1 MRDEDEAVVHDAI
14 ETNPTLKDTLETDV
28 PVDADAAGIDTS
40 TPPTGR
46 GAVSRPVEEAE
57 NPLEEGLRQ
66 AEEALRQRLA
76 DDPND
81 QQAFA
86 TLARLVSVGAR
97 YEELPD
103 PLTADE
109 LPADQ
114 RERINTAVW
123 ALADEYVGNS
133 RAWYPL
139 VQLARLSLD
148 EDRESAVRR
157 LKTACDRED
166 SGVAL
171 FESLQ
176 MLRRANLPGEA
187 VQLGVGSW
195 DPAHHVT
202 DAGRQLVRAACEAG
216 RPAEAERLLS
226 ALRDASDESEDFT
239 DLDVAIQDAYAARG

>member
-1 MRDEDEAVVHDAI
+1 MSEPIDSTEPGSTEPAPRESGTERSADVQEADDPLRD
-14 ETNPTLKDTLETDV
+14 
-28 PVDADAAGIDTS
+28 
-40 TPPTGR
+40 
-46 GAVSRPVEEAE
+46 
-57 NPLEEGLRQ
+57 GLRQ
-66 AEEALRQRLA
+66 AEEALRTRL
-76 DDPND
+76 DEDPND

-86 TLARLVSVGAR
+86 TLARLVSVGAH

-103 PLTADE
+103 PLTAEE

-139 VQLARLSLD
+139 VQLARLSVN
-148 EDRESAVRR
+148 EDREAALRR
-157 LKTACDRED
+157 LKTACERED

-187 VQLGVGSW
+187 MQLGVGCW
-195 DPAHHVT
+195 APASHIP

-216 RPAEAERLLS
+216 RPAEAQSLLDS
-226 ALRDASDESEDFT
+226 LIENAPEGEDFT
-239 DLDVAIQDAYAARG
+239 DLKVAIQDAYAARG

>member
-1 MRDEDEAVVHDAI
+1 MHDEDDAMVHEAI
-14 ETNPTLKDTLETDV
+14 ETNPTLKETLESDV
-28 PVDADAAGIDTS
+28 PVDASSPEDSEPADL
-40 TPPTGR
+40 R
-46 GAVSRPVEEAE
+46 GAVSRPVQEAE

-66 AEEALRQRLA
+66 AEEALRQRLL

-97 YEELPD
+97 YEEMPD

-139 VQLARLSLD
+139 IQLARLSLN
-148 EDRESAVRR
+148 EDRESTIRR
-157 LKTACDRED
+157 LKTACERED
-166 SGVAL
+166 TGVAL

-187 VQLGVGSW
+187 VQLGVGNW
-195 DPAHHVT
+195 DPTTHVT

-216 RPAEAERLLS
+216 RPAEAERLLKS
-226 ALRDASDESEDFT
+226 LRNASDESEDFT